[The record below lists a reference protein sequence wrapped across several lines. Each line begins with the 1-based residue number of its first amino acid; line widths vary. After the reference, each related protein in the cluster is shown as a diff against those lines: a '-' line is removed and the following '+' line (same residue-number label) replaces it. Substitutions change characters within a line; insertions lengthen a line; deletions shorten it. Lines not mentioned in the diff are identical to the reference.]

1 MPGQCLEHNTKN
13 AKNTIDAGRICGLYA
28 YFATME
34 ENEKPI
40 IGITCGDLNG
50 VGFEVIMKTLIDNQ
64 ITEFCTPV
72 VFATSKVASY
82 HRKALLMEEMNF
94 HIINSLD
101 QIHPKKANLYNSWKE
116 EVNIEYGAITE
127 EAGQFALRSI
137 DEGLR
142 AWQAGHI
149 HALVTAPVNKNN
161 IKPAGK
167 TFTGHTGYI
176 GEVVGGEPLM
186 ILTSQML
193 RVALVTGHIAMS
205 EVAKAL
211 STELI
216 GKRIAQLHSSLVEDF
231 GITKPKIGVLALNP
245 HAGDGGLMGNEEAR
259 IIKPAVDEA
268 FASGKLVY
276 GPYAA
281 DGYFGA
287 ETYRQFDA
295 TLAMYHDQGLIPF
308 KALAFEDGVNFT
320 AGLHV
325 VRTSPDHGTGYSIA
339 GKGVANEASF
349 RNALFAAI
357 DIYQKRAEYR
367 QLTANPLKMGV
378 RQREERG

>member
-1 MPGQCLEHNTKN
+1 
-13 AKNTIDAGRICGLYA
+13 
-28 YFATME
+28 ME
-34 ENEKPI
+34 EISKPI

-50 VGFEVIMKTLIDNQ
+50 VGFEVIMKTLIDAQ
-64 ITEFCTPV
+64 IFDFCTPV

-82 HRKALLMEEMNF
+82 HRKALAMEEMNF
-94 HIINSLD
+94 HIINSPE
-101 QIHPKKANLYNSWKE
+101 QIHPKKSNLINCWKE
-116 EVNIEYGAITE
+116 DVNIEYGAITDE
-127 EAGQFALRSI
+127 VGSFALRSI
-137 DEGLR
+137 DEGLK
-142 AWQAGHI
+142 AWQAGQI

-161 IKPAGK
+161 ITPEGK
-167 TFTGHTGYI
+167 KFTGHTGYI

-186 ILTSQML
+186 ILTSQFL
-193 RVALVTGHIAMS
+193 RVALVTGHIAIS
-205 EVAKAL
+205 EVAAAL
-211 STELI
+211 SAELI
-216 GKRIAQLHSSLVEDF
+216 TKRINQLHKSLVEDF
-231 GITKPKIGVLALNP
+231 GISKPKIGVLALNP
-245 HAGDGGLMGNEEAR
+245 HASDGGLMGDEEAR
-259 IIKPAVDEA
+259 SIKPAIDKATE
-268 FASGKLVY
+268 SGKLVF

-308 KALAFEDGVNFT
+308 KTLAFEDGVNFT
-320 AGLHV
+320 AGLPL

-357 DIYQKRAEYR
+357 DILKARLEHQ
-367 QLTANPLKMGV
+367 QLTKNPLKIGH

>member
-1 MPGQCLEHNTKN
+1 
-13 AKNTIDAGRICGLYA
+13 
-28 YFATME
+28 ME
-34 ENEKPI
+34 EISKPI

-50 VGFEVIMKTLIDNQ
+50 VGFEVIMKTLIDAQ
-64 ITEFCTPV
+64 ILDFCTPV

-82 HRKALLMEEMNF
+82 HRKALVMEEMNF
-94 HIINSLD
+94 HIINSLE
-101 QIHPKKANLYNSWKE
+101 QIHPKKSNLINCWKE
-116 EVNIEYGAITE
+116 DVNIEYGAITDE
-127 EAGQFALRSI
+127 VGSFALRSI
-137 DEGLR
+137 DEGLK
-142 AWQAGHI
+142 AWQAGQI

-161 IKPAGK
+161 ITPEGK
-167 TFTGHTGYI
+167 KFTGHTGYI
-176 GEVVGGEPLM
+176 GEAVGGEPLM

-193 RVALVTGHIAMS
+193 RVALVTGHIAIG
-205 EVAKAL
+205 EVAAAL
-211 STELI
+211 TTELI
-216 GKRIAQLHSSLVEDF
+216 TKRINQLHKSLVEDF
-231 GITKPKIGVLALNP
+231 GISKPKIGVLALNP
-245 HAGDGGLMGNEEAR
+245 HASDGGLMGDEEAR
-259 IIKPAVDEA
+259 SIKPAIEKA
-268 FASGKLVY
+268 SESGKLVF

-308 KALAFEDGVNFT
+308 KTLAFEDGINFT
-320 AGLHV
+320 AGLPL

-357 DIYQKRAEYR
+357 DILKARTEHQ
-367 QLTANPLKMGV
+367 QLTKNPLKIGH